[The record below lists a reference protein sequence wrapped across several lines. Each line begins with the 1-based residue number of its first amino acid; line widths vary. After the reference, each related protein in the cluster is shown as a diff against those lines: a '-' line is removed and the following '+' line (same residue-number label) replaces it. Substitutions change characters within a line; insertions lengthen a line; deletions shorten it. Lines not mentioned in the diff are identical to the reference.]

1 MSNNENTSNN
11 AIPIQYNKCSHKIIK
26 NPKNKKYSY
35 CQNCGGLIMK
45 EKSKNFFITKPISLE
60 KELDED
66 PVQLVNIMKER
77 DPISKE
83 KIEIESSYLKKRKGI
98 ISDLQTLSIKLKY
111 SDSTFYRTLYYLD
124 KILGNITELNTKKT
138 TYFTLAFFLIS
149 GKFNE
154 IDIFEPDLNDFLD
167 FSDKIKIS
175 IDEICKYEM
184 LALQLIDYKV
194 IIYSAYDWLMV
205 LLNNGFIFENEI
217 DNNSNNTINNIYNYI
232 KRCLA
237 MITSR
242 SFFSKYHPLQI
253 AFSLIHFGREKFI
266 VKNDE
271 KFFLFIQDIYNIK
284 FSDYENCFN
293 EIKNEFSENKKKE
306 KKTKKKKKND
316 NKENLP
322 KLNNPIGQTVEKKPY
337 SHTQISMNNL
347 ENLEK
352 NELIFSDK
360 ENNEELDEKIDEKIK
375 ERIVNKHMS
384 TKIEKSLDLIKMNNN
399 SKTKNSFVNDIDKI
413 NSIGTF
419 SDKHS
424 FIRKEPKLKGT
435 IINDEKEVKDI
446 KQKLNEKKKNIIS
459 KFKPNK

>member
-11 AIPIQYNKCSHKIIK
+11 AIPIQYNKCSHKTIK

-35 CQNCGGLIMK
+35 CQDCGGLIMK

-217 DNNSNNTINNIYNYI
+217 DNTNNTINNIYNYI

-242 SFFSKYHPLQI
+242 SFFVKYHPLQI
-253 AFSLIHFGREKFI
+253 AFSLIHYGREKFI
-266 VKNDE
+266 GKNDE

-284 FSDYENCFN
+284 FSDYEDCL
-293 EIKNEFSENKKKE
+293 EEVKNEFSENKKKD

-337 SHTQISMNNL
+337 SHTQLSMGNL
-347 ENLEK
+347 ENLGK

-360 ENNEELDEKIDEKIK
+360 ENNEEIEEKETIK
-375 ERIVNKHMS
+375 ERTTNKHMS
-384 TKIEKSLDLIKMNNN
+384 MKEKSLDLIKMNNN

-446 KQKLNEKKKNIIS
+446 KQKVNEKKKNIS

>member
-1 MSNNENTSNN
+1 MSNNYISTNKNN
-11 AIPIQYNKCSHKIIK
+11 ILIHFNKCSHKTIK
-26 NPKNKKYSY
+26 NPKNKKYSF
-35 CQNCGGLIMK
+35 CQDCGGIIMK
-45 EKSKNFFITKPISLE
+45 ENSKNYFIIKPISLE

-83 KIEIESSYLKKRKGI
+83 KIEVESSYLKKRKSI
-98 ISDLQTLSIKLKY
+98 ISDLQKLSIKMKY

-266 VKNDE
+266 EKNDE
-271 KFFLFIQDIYNIK
+271 KYFLFIQDIYNIK
-284 FSDYENCFN
+284 FSDYEDCL
-293 EIKNEFSENKKKE
+293 EEVKNEFSENKKKD
-306 KKTKKKKKND
+306 KKTKKKKRNE
-316 NKENLP
+316 NKENLS
-322 KLNNPIGQTVEKKPY
+322 LSNNVFFQSVDKKPF
-337 SHTQISMNNL
+337 SHTQISINKL
-347 ENLEK
+347 EDVEKSDIIFSEK
-352 NELIFSDK
+352 NE
-360 ENNEELDEKIDEKIK
+360 ENNSEINEKGK
-375 ERIVNKHMS
+375 ERRTSKHMS
-384 TKIEKSLDLIKMNNN
+384 TKFEKTLDIAKMNNS

-419 SDKHS
+419 GDKHD
-424 FIRKEPKLKGT
+424 FTRREPKLKGT

-446 KQKLNEKKKNIIS
+446 KQKVNEKKKNIS